1 MTLRDISNIGASIV
15 IRREDEDAGTEVTYG
30 DAYILQRRI
39 EGEWQDAETIIDDYG
54 FTMIGH
60 TVGCGEEVS
69 NFYKWDWLYGV
80 LEPGEY
86 RMVYDV
92 FRKTEGAGSAQKYR
106 EYIRFQL

>member
-1 MTLRDISNIGASIV
+1 MTG
-15 IRREDEDAGTEVTYG
+15 IRKKRGS
-30 DAYILQRRI
+30 RI
-39 EGEWQDAETIIDDYG
+39 DGEWQDAETIIDDYG

-92 FRKTEGAGSAQKYR
+92 FRKTEAR
-106 EYIRFQL
+106 EALRNTGNTSVLSFKRKKDFSLDRWVGRM